1 MTTNQADPE
10 TMNSFRDMARGVA
23 RFQDEIYPRE
33 QALYRK
39 LVHDGQKPKALMI
52 SCADSRVIPEMI
64 TQCGPGEL
72 FVCRNAGNIVP
83 PFGQRNGGVSS
94 VIEYAVLALGV
105 RDIIVCGHSDCGA
118 MGALLH
124 PEKLEGMPNVAAWL
138 HHSQAAERIVEQ
150 TLRCDAPEEER
161 HCALAKEN
169 VVVQINH
176 LRTHPSVAAGLAAGN
191 LTLHG
196 WLFDLEHGS
205 VLAYDGD
212 TGLFAPMDD
221 DTPPVAVAPRANVA
235 STSTSLPLAAE

>member
-1 MTTNQADPE
+1 MTTYQANLE
-10 TMNSFRDMARGVA
+10 TISSVRDMARGVA
-23 RFQDEIYPRE
+23 RFQDEVYPRE

-83 PFGQRNGGVSS
+83 PFGPTTGGVSS

-138 HHSQAAERIVEQ
+138 HHSQAAQRIVEQ
-150 TLRCDAPEEER
+150 TLQCDASPEAR
-161 HCALAKEN
+161 HCALAREN
-169 VVVQINH
+169 VSVQINH

-196 WLFDLEHGS
+196 WLFQLDRGA
-205 VLAYDGD
+205 VLALDGD
-212 TGLFAPMDD
+212 TGLFTPISD
-221 DTPPVAVAPRANVA
+221 DTPPIAVAPRPSAAGTAV
-235 STSTSLPLAAE
+235 PLAAE

>member
-1 MTTNQADPE
+1 MTTNQANPE
-10 TMNSFRDMARGVA
+10 TLSVRDMARGVA

-39 LVHDGQKPKALMI
+39 LIHDGQKPKALMI

-83 PFGQRNGGVSS
+83 PFGQKTGGVASA
-94 VIEYAVLALGV
+94 IEYAVLALGV
-105 RDIIVCGHSDCGA
+105 WDIIVCGHSDCGA

-124 PEKLEGMPNVAAWL
+124 PGRLDGMPNVAAWL
-138 HHSQAAERIVEQ
+138 HHSQAAQDIVKQ
-150 TLRCDAPEEER
+150 TLRCDAPDEER
-161 HCALAKEN
+161 HRALAKEN

-176 LRTHPSVAAGLAAGN
+176 LRTHPSVAAGLATGK

-196 WLFDLEHGS
+196 WLFELEHGS

-212 TGLFAPMDD
+212 TGLWAPMDD
-221 DTPPVAVAPRANVA
+221 DMPPVAVAPRGVA
-235 STSTSLPLAAE
+235 ASAALPLVAE

>member
-1 MTTNQADPE
+1 MTTQHDPE
-10 TMNSFRDMARGVA
+10 TPNPFRDMARGVA
-23 RFQDEIYPRE
+23 RFQGEVYPRE
-33 QALYRK
+33 RSLYRK

-83 PFGQRNGGVSS
+83 PFGRTNGGVSS

-124 PEKLEGMPNVAAWL
+124 PEKLATMPNVAAWL
-138 HHSQAAERIVEQ
+138 HHSQAAQRIVEQ
-150 TLRCDAPEEER
+150 TLHCDAPPDAR
-161 HCALAKEN
+161 HRALAKEN

-176 LRTHPSVAAGLAAGN
+176 LRTHPSVAAGIAAGK

-196 WLFDLEHGS
+196 WLFELEHGS

-212 TGLFAPMDD
+212 TGLFALMDD
-221 DTPPVAVAPRANVA
+221 DTPPVAVAPRGGATNPA
-235 STSTSLPLAAE
+235 LPVAAE

>member
-1 MTTNQADPE
+1 MTTHQAIPE
-10 TMNSFRDMARGVA
+10 TVNPFRDMVRGVA
-23 RFQDEIYPRE
+23 RFQDEIYPRV
-33 QALYRK
+33 QGLYHK

-124 PEKLEGMPNVAAWL
+124 PERLATMPNVAAWL
-138 HHSQAAERIVEQ
+138 HHSQAAQHIVEQ
-150 TLRCDAPEEER
+150 TLRCDMPDEAR
-161 HCALAKEN
+161 QAALAKEN
-169 VVVQINH
+169 VVAQINH
-176 LRTHPSVAAGLAAGN
+176 LRTHPSVAAGLAAGR

-196 WLFDLEHGS
+196 WLFELEHGS
-205 VLAYDGD
+205 VLGYDGG

-221 DTPPVAVAPRANVA
+221 AMPRVAVAPRGGTAGTVLPVVA
-235 STSTSLPLAAE
+235 E

>member
-1 MTTNQADPE
+1 MSINQANPE
-10 TMNSFRDMARGVA
+10 PIHSFRDMARGVA
-23 RFQDEIYPRE
+23 RFQDEVYPRE
-33 QALYRK
+33 RSLYEK

-83 PFGQRNGGVSS
+83 PFGQRAGGVSS
-94 VIEYAVLALGV
+94 VIEYAVMALGV

-118 MGALLH
+118 MAALMH
-124 PEKLEGMPNVAAWL
+124 PDKLAGMPNVAAWL
-138 HHSQAAERIVEQ
+138 HHAQAAQSVVEQ
-150 TLRCDAPEEER
+150 TLRCDAPPKER

-196 WLFDLEHGS
+196 WLFEIEHGA

-212 TGLFAPMDD
+212 TGLFTPMDD
-221 DTPPVAVAPRANVA
+221 DMPPIAVAPRASGP
-235 STSTSLPLAAE
+235 STTLSRAAE

>member
-1 MTTNQADPE
+1 MSTNQTDPE

-23 RFQDEIYPRE
+23 RFQDEVYPRE
-33 QALYRK
+33 RGLYQK

-83 PFGQRNGGVSS
+83 PYGQTNGGVSS
-94 VIEYAVLALGV
+94 VIEYAVMALGV

-118 MGALLH
+118 MGALMH
-124 PEKLEGMPNVAAWL
+124 PEKLADMPNVAAWL
-138 HHSQAAERIVEQ
+138 RHSQAAQQIVSQ
-150 TLRCDAPEEER
+150 TLRCDAPLEVR

-169 VVVQINH
+169 VIVQINH
-176 LRTHPSVAAGLAAGN
+176 LRTHPSVAAGLAAGR

-196 WLFDLEHGS
+196 WLFEIEHGS
-205 VLAYDGD
+205 VLALDGD
-212 TGLFAPMDD
+212 TGAFAPMDD
-221 DTPPVAVAPRANVA
+221 DMPPVAVAPRGGAA
-235 STSTSLPLAAE
+235 TLLAAE

>member
-1 MTTNQADPE
+1 MTNQA
-10 TMNSFRDMARGVA
+10 NSDTTNSVRDMARGVA

-83 PFGQRNGGVSS
+83 PFGQKTGGVAS

-124 PEKLEGMPNVAAWL
+124 PEKLDGMPNVAAWL
-138 HHSQAAERIVEQ
+138 HHSQAAQDIIKQ
-150 TLRCDAPEEER
+150 TLHCDAPDEER
-161 HCALAKEN
+161 HRALAKEN

-176 LRTHPSVAAGLAAGN
+176 LRTHPSVAAGLATGK

-196 WLFDLEHGS
+196 WLFELEHGA

-212 TGLFAPMDD
+212 TGLFSPMDD
-221 DTPPVAVAPRANVA
+221 DMPPVAVAPRSGAA
-235 STSTSLPLAAE
+235 SAAQSLAAE